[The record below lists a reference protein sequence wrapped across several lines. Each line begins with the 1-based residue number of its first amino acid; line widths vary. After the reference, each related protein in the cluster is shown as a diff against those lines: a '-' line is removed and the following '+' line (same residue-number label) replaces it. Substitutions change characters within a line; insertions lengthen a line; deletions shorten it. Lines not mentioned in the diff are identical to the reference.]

1 VEKHP
6 LSILTYFL
14 NFLMKKIMKK
24 SFLIKGIVALLVGF
38 IIFEACNTL
47 DLQPLDKVTTSTYYK
62 TATDFDGATFAA
74 YSSIQDLWGTSTE
87 TLSERGEFYA
97 ITLTATDDVD
107 WNTKASNGAGGTQ
120 NNKDLDNLLIRASQ
134 TCWGAAYTQI
144 YEGILRANLV
154 IQAANG
160 KDNELTAEQKTKFI
174 AEAKF
179 LRAIYHFLAMQ
190 MWGTPPIV
198 TEIKTDI
205 KALAV
210 GNSTKDALFAAIL
223 SDLKDANAGL
233 PDKWDA
239 GNTGR
244 ATKWAA
250 KAFEGKVNV
259 WKKDWPAAIAA
270 FEAVRA
276 GAGYKLFDGNA
287 AKIDNYED
295 AFDFSK
301 ENGVESIFEIQ
312 YGGPFSDDNL
322 WVFDDTH
329 SEAFKASQG
338 TGRIWYW
345 DPSGD
350 AGAPGGG
357 LGWHVP
363 SKNLVDEYEAG
374 DPRLTAN
381 IYKTGD
387 TYYDR
392 FNSTG
397 IPYVPAWSSS
407 TYTIRK
413 YAGKRNAVGGA
424 FSANGQA
431 SFNNERYFRYAE
443 LVLLYAEAL
452 IESGK
457 TAEGVAIINN
467 EIRKRVGLGASPIAD
482 ARKALQ
488 HERRVEL
495 AFEIHRWFDITRWGI
510 GAQVFGTKWDNK
522 FNVFP
527 FPQSEIDR
535 SNGLLKQN
543 TGY

>member
-1 VEKHP
+1 
-6 LSILTYFL
+6 
-14 NFLMKKIMKK
+14 MKKIMKK
-24 SFLIKGIVALLVGF
+24 AFLIKGIVALFVGF
-38 IIFEACNTL
+38 VIFEACNTL
-47 DLQPLDKVTTSTYYK
+47 DLQPLDKVTTTTYYK
-62 TATDFDGATFAA
+62 TAADFDGATFAA

-87 TLSERGEFYA
+87 TLSERGEFWA
-97 ITLTATDDVD
+97 VSLTATDDVD
-107 WNTKASNGAGGTQ
+107 WNAKASNGAGGTQ

-144 YEGILRANLV
+144 YKGILRANLV
-154 IQAANG
+154 IEAASG
-160 KDNELTAEQKTKFI
+160 KDNQLTAEQKTKFI

-179 LRAIYHFLAMQ
+179 IRAIMHFLAMQ

-198 TEIKTDI
+198 LEVKKDI
-205 KALAV
+205 NNLAV
-210 GNSTKDALFAAIL
+210 ANATQAELFTAIL
-223 SDLKDANAGL
+223 ADLKDANAGL

-276 GAGYKLFDGNA
+276 GAGYKLYDGNA
-287 AKIDNYED
+287 SKQDNYED
-295 AFDFSK
+295 AFDFAK
-301 ENGVESIFEIQ
+301 ENGPESIFEIQ

-357 LGWHVP
+357 LGWQVP

-374 DPRLTAN
+374 DPRLAAN
-381 IYKTGD
+381 IYKAGD

-392 FNSTG
+392 SSAAG
-397 IPYVPAWSSS
+397 IPYVTAWSSS

-413 YAGKRNAVGGA
+413 YAGKRNAVSGA
-424 FSANGQA
+424 FSPNGQA

-457 TAEGVAIINN
+457 PVDGVAIINN

-482 ARKALQ
+482 AKKALQ
-488 HERRVEL
+488 HERRVEM
-495 AFEIHRWFDITRWGI
+495 AFEMHRWFDITRWGI
-510 GAQVFGTKWDNK
+510 GASVFGAKWDNK

-535 SNGLLKQN
+535 SGGKLKQN